1 MSPIMPIYE
10 YRCNNCR
17 KKVAVLILK
26 QPAEE
31 PVCNYCGSSELT
43 RLISRFAAPKSEEAR
58 LESLS
63 DPGKWGD
70 IDENNPA
77 SMAKFMKKMGKE
89 FGDELGEDFEQ
100 EVESAV
106 EEASQGEDGSP
117 DASPPDV

>member
-1 MSPIMPIYE
+1 MPIYE
-10 YRCNNCR
+10 YRCNHCR
-17 KKVAVLILK
+17 KKVSVLILNRSS
-26 QPAEE
+26 QP
-31 PVCNYCGSSELT
+31 PVCSHCGSSELT
-43 RLISRFAAPKSEEAR
+43 RLFSRFAAPKSEEAR
-58 LESLS
+58 LESLA

-106 EEASQGEDGSP
+106 EEASKGDHETS
-117 DASPPDV
+117 DAPLSD

>member
-1 MSPIMPIYE
+1 MSF
-10 YRCNNCR
+10 R
-17 KKVAVLILK
+17 VF
-26 QPAEE
+26 
-31 PVCNYCGSSELT
+31 S
-43 RLISRFAAPKSEEAR
+43 SRFAAPKSEEAR
-58 LESLS
+58 LESLA

-106 EEASQGEDGSP
+106 EEASKEESP
-117 DASPPDV
+117 ELPPQ

>member
-1 MSPIMPIYE
+1 MPIYE

-17 KKVAVLILK
+17 KTVIVLILNRSD
-26 QPAEE
+26 QP
-31 PVCNYCGSSELT
+31 PVCNHCGSSELT

-58 LESLS
+58 LESLA

-106 EEASQGEDGSP
+106 EEASKGDHETS
-117 DASPPDV
+117 DAPLSD

>member
-1 MSPIMPIYE
+1 MPIYE

-17 KKVAVLILK
+17 KKVAVLILNRSD
-26 QPAEE
+26 QA
-31 PVCNYCGSSELT
+31 PVCNHCGSNELT
-43 RLISRFAAPKSEEAR
+43 RIFSRFAAPKSEEAR
-58 LESLS
+58 LESLA

-106 EEASQGEDGSP
+106 EEASKEEAGPP
-117 DASPPDV
+117 DTSPPDL

>member
-1 MSPIMPIYE
+1 MPIYE

-17 KKVAVLILK
+17 KKVAVLILNRS
-26 QPAEE
+26 AEE
-31 PVCNYCGSSELT
+31 PVCTLCGSNELT
-43 RLISRFAAPKSEEAR
+43 RLFSRFAAPKSEEAR
-58 LESLS
+58 LESLA

-77 SMAKFMKKMGKE
+77 GMAKFMKKMGKE

-106 EEASQGEDGSP
+106 EEASKGEDGSP
-117 DASPPDV
+117 DISSPDL

>member
-1 MSPIMPIYE
+1 MPIYE

-17 KKVAVLILK
+17 KKVAVLILNRSD
-26 QPAEE
+26 QE
-31 PVCNYCGSSELT
+31 PVCNHCSSNELT
-43 RLISRFAAPKSEEAR
+43 RIFSRFAAPKSEEAR
-58 LESLS
+58 LESLA

-106 EEASQGEDGSP
+106 EEASKGDNETS
-117 DASPPDV
+117 DAPLSD